1 MGMNESTIKSI
12 TDPINHLIDNCG
24 KSNCHSKCGGGCFE
38 LDVEN
43 QVQQL
48 PVGNSALPLTVSRE
62 SESTDSVSS
71 NVTKIV
77 EIHEKPNVL

>member
-12 TDPINHLIDNCG
+12 TDPIDHLIDNCG
-24 KSNCHSKCGGGCFE
+24 KSNCHSKCGNCLE
-38 LDVEN
+38 VDIEN

-48 PVGNSALPLTVSRE
+48 PVGNIALPLTVSRE
-62 SESTDSVSS
+62 SESTDSMSS

-77 EIHEKPNVL
+77 EIPEKPNVL